1 MRFFDDSIAVADMPS
16 LAIER
21 VVSPHPG
28 PLPTGEGEP
37 NDAAWSLVALDFKNR
52 VYTTSLS
59 LGRGLG

>member
-1 MRFFDDSIAVADMPS
+1 MRFYDDSIAVADMPS

-28 PLPTGEGEP
+28 PLPTGEGGP
-37 NDAAWSLVALDFKNR
+37 KDAARSLVAFDFKIR
-52 VYTTSLS
+52 VYMSSLS